1 MRKYSY
7 LFLSLILFLSACGSS
22 QLLIDKPT
30 ENYIPPT
37 IENKTS
43 TIGISLD
50 IDVQDLEK
58 SINSYLKNIIYEDN
72 NLSDDNLRLK
82 VWKQQDIHFTI
93 SGNKINCTIPLKIW
107 VETGFKKTIL
117 GATIQQY
124 YQATGGITI
133 NLSSTYQ
140 LQNDWK
146 ITTFT
151 KINNFNWTERPT
163 VKVAGIEMPVTMIA
177 NLTLKALQ
185 QKINK
190 SIDAAISKNMDVR
203 QIMTKTWTVAQKPI
217 QVNKNYD
224 VWLKVTPKS
233 ILSTPMVANGSHVNF
248 NLGMNAQIET
258 SVGSQIK
265 NNDVN
270 NLPDY
275 QYVSAIKPE
284 FNLLLNVNLDYKELT
299 DIASKQIVGRTF
311 NQRSKHITIDKVK
324 FYGHNDLLV
333 VETHV
338 MGSANGTVYCV
349 GKLAFDNVN
358 QTLSVTN
365 FDFDMK
371 TKNVLVKS
379 ANWLM
384 HNRFLK
390 MIEPY
395 LTISMKDQI
404 NDIVKTSNEML
415 TNYELIKGINLSGK
429 LVKSNFDAITITP
442 NAIVV
447 SGQLSGNLKLKVN
460 QLQF

>member
-1 MRKYSY
+1 MRKCSY
-7 LFLSLILFLSACGSS
+7 FFLFFVLLLTACGSS

-37 IENKTS
+37 TENKIS

-50 IDVQDLEK
+50 INVQDLEK
-58 SINSYLKNIIYEDN
+58 SINGYLKNIIYDDN
-72 NLSDDNLRLK
+72 NLADDNLRLK

-93 SGNKINCTIPLKIW
+93 SGNKINCNIPLKIW

-133 NLSSTYQ
+133 DLSSTYQ

-146 ITTFT
+146 IVTST
-151 KINNFNWTERPT
+151 KISNYTWTQKPT
-163 VKVAGIEMPVTMIA
+163 VKIAGIEMPVTMIA

-190 SIDAAISKNMDVR
+190 SIDEAIAKNMDVR
-203 QIMTKTWTVAQKPI
+203 QIMSKTWSLAQKPI
-217 QVNKNYD
+217 QVNKDYD

-233 ILSTPMVANGSHVNF
+233 ILSTPMIATGSHVNF

-265 NNDVN
+265 NNGIN

-311 NQRSKHITIDKVK
+311 NQGSKHITIDKVK

-338 MGSANGTVYCV
+338 VGSANGTVYCV

-371 TKNVLVKS
+371 TKNVLIKS

-404 NDIVKTSNEML
+404 NEIVNSSNKML
-415 TNYELIKGINLSGK
+415 ANYELMKGITLNGK
-429 LVKSNFDAITITP
+429 LEKNSFDAITITP
-442 NAIVV
+442 TAIIV
-447 SGQLSGNLKLKVN
+447 SGQLTGNLKLKVN

>member
-1 MRKYSY
+1 MRKCSY
-7 LFLSLILFLSACGSS
+7 FFLFFVLLLTACGSS

-37 IENKTS
+37 TENKIS

-50 IDVQDLEK
+50 INVQDLEK
-58 SINSYLKNIIYEDN
+58 SINGYLKNIIYDDN
-72 NLSDDNLRLK
+72 NLADDNLRLK

-93 SGNKINCTIPLKIW
+93 SVNKINCNIPLKIW

-133 NLSSTYQ
+133 DLSSTYQ

-146 ITTFT
+146 IVTST
-151 KINNFNWTERPT
+151 KISNYTWTQKPT
-163 VKVAGIEMPVTMIA
+163 VKIAGIEMPVTMIA

-190 SIDAAISKNMDVR
+190 SIDEAIAKNMDVR
-203 QIMTKTWTVAQKPI
+203 QIMSKTWSLAQKPI
-217 QVNKNYD
+217 QVNKDYD

-233 ILSTPMVANGSHVNF
+233 ILSTPMIATGSHVNF

-265 NNDVN
+265 NNGIN

-311 NQRSKHITIDKVK
+311 NQGSKHITIDKVK

-338 MGSANGTVYCV
+338 VGSANGTVYCV

-371 TKNVLVKS
+371 TKNVLIKS

-404 NDIVKTSNEML
+404 NEIVNSSNKML
-415 TNYELIKGINLSGK
+415 ANYELMKGITLNGK
-429 LVKSNFDAITITP
+429 LEKNSFDAITITP
-442 NAIVV
+442 TAIIV
-447 SGQLSGNLKLKVN
+447 SGQLTGNLKLKVN